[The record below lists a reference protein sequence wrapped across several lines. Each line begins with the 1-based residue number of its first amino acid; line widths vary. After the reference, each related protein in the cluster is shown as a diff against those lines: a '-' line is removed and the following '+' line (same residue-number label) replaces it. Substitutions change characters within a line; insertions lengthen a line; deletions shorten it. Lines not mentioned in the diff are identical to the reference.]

1 VRTRKDFGFM
11 QVTETLADGLKRGYT
26 VVVPAADIQTRQ
38 TARLTELGK
47 TLRLPGFRP
56 GKVPLPVVRL
66 RYGSAVT
73 AEVMEQSVNE
83 ATKQVL
89 SERGLRPAMQ
99 PRIDVVSPDA
109 AGQAAAGDLE
119 FKVELELLPDITMP
133 DFAAIALTR
142 LKAAI
147 GPEMI
152 EKVLEDVA
160 KRNSTTEPVTEER
173 AAVAGDVLKVD
184 YVGTV
189 DGVAFPGGTAT
200 DADLDVAGS
209 GFIPGFTEQ
218 IEGMKVGDIRTID
231 VTFPEGYG
239 TAALAGKAA
248 KFEITAKALLSRIVP
263 PADDALATKLGFENL
278 EALRAAISEQMQR
291 EYDQTTRLRLK
302 RELLDALAAQ
312 VDFAIP
318 EGMATA
324 EFNQIWERLEQEKKA
339 GTLDADDSGKDEETL
354 RTEYKAIADRRVRL
368 GLLLSEIGRANG
380 ITVAPE
386 EMARAMRE
394 QASRYPGMEQQMMEM
409 FRTNERFADA
419 LHGPLFEDK
428 VVDYILELASI
439 TERSVTPEELAVDPD
454 APAATDAA

>member
-1 VRTRKDFGFM
+1 M

-56 GKVPLPVVRL
+56 GKVPLPVVKL

-73 AEVMEQSVNE
+73 AEVLEESLSE

-99 PRIDVVSPDA
+99 PKIDVVTADPA
-109 AGQAAAGDLE
+109 AQPAGDLE

-133 DFAAIALTR
+133 DFAGIALTR
-142 LKAAI
+142 LKAEVA
-147 GPEMI
+147 PETVD
-152 EKVLEDVA
+152 KVLSDVA
-160 KRNSTTEPVTEER
+160 QRNRSLEPVAEARGAER
-173 AAVAGDVLKVD
+173 GDVLKVD
-184 YVGTV
+184 YTGTV

-200 DADLDVAGS
+200 DADLEVAGS

-218 IEGMKVGDIRTID
+218 LEGMKPGETRTID

-248 KFEITAKALLSRIVP
+248 KFEIVAKALQIGVVP
-263 PADDALATKLGFENL
+263 PVDDALATKLGFESL
-278 EALRAAISEQMQR
+278 DGLRQAVTDQLQR
-291 EYDQTTRLRLK
+291 EYDQNSRLRLK
-302 RELLDALAAQ
+302 RELLDALAGK

-318 EGMATA
+318 EGMAKA
-324 EFNQIWERLEQEKKA
+324 EFDQIWERLEQERKQ
-339 GTLDADDSGKDEETL
+339 GTLDADDTGKDEETL
-354 RTEYKAIADRRVRL
+354 RGEYRAIADRRVRL

-380 ITVAPE
+380 ISVTQE
-386 EMARAMRE
+386 ELARAMRE
-394 QASRYPGMEQQMMEM
+394 QASRYPGMEQKMIEM
-409 FRTNERFADA
+409 FRSNERFTEA
-419 LHGPLFEDK
+419 LHGPIFEDK
-428 VVDYILELASI
+428 VVDYILELASVA
-439 TERSVTPEELAVDPD
+439 EKVVTPEELAKDPD
-454 APAATDAA
+454 ESPGESKAAEAPAG

>member
-1 VRTRKDFGFM
+1 M
-11 QVTETLADGLKRGYT
+11 QVTETLTDGLRRGYT

-66 RYGSAVT
+66 RYGPAVN
-73 AEVMEQSVNE
+73 AEVMEESVSE

-99 PRIDVVSPDA
+99 PKIDVVSPVA
-109 AGQAAAGDLE
+109 EAGKPASGDLE
-119 FKVELELLPDITMP
+119 FKVELELLPDIAMP
-133 DFAAIALTR
+133 DFASIALTR
-142 LKAAI
+142 LKAEVPA
-147 GPEMI
+147 EMI
-152 EKVLEDVA
+152 DKVLTDVA
-160 KRNSTTEPVTEER
+160 ERNRTMEPVAEAR
-173 AAVAGDVLKVD
+173 PAVNGDWLKVD
-184 YVGTV
+184 YTGTV
-189 DGVAFPGGTAT
+189 DGVAFPGGAAT
-200 DADLDVAGS
+200 DADLEVGGS

-218 IEGMKVGDIRTID
+218 LVGMQPGETRTID

-248 KFEITAKALLSRIVP
+248 KFEIVAKALQTSIVP
-263 PADDALATKLGFENL
+263 PIDDALASKIGFENL
-278 EALRAAISEQMQR
+278 DAMRQAVTDQMQR
-291 EYDQTTRLRLK
+291 EYDQQSRLRIK
-302 RELLDALAAQ
+302 RELLDALAAE

-318 EGMATA
+318 QGMAQA
-324 EFNQIWERLEQEKKA
+324 EFDQIWERLEQERKA
-339 GTLDADDSGKDEETL
+339 GTLDADDAGKDEDAL
-354 RTEYKAIADRRVRL
+354 RAEYRAIADRRVRL

-394 QASRYPGMEQQMMEM
+394 QASRYPGMEAQMMEM
-409 FRTNERFADA
+409 FRTNERFAEA

-428 VVDYILELASI
+428 VVDYILELATV
-439 TERSVTPEELAVDPD
+439 TEKPATPEELARDPD
-454 APAATDAA
+454 APEAKAE

>member
-1 VRTRKDFGFM
+1 M

-26 VVVPAADIQTRQ
+26 VVVPAADIQSRQ

-66 RYGSAVT
+66 RYGPAVT
-73 AEVMEQSVNE
+73 AEVMEQSVSD

-99 PRIDVVSPDA
+99 PKIDVVTPDPA
-109 AGQAAAGDLE
+109 AEPGKSAAGDLE
-119 FKVELELLPDITMP
+119 FKVELELLPDIAMP

-142 LKAAI
+142 LKAEWT
-147 GPEMI
+147 PEQVD
-152 EKVLEDVA
+152 KVLSDIAE
-160 KRNSTTEPVTEER
+160 RNRTLEPVTETR
-173 AAVAGDVLKVD
+173 GAARGEVLKVD
-184 YVGTV
+184 YTGSV
-189 DGVAFPGGTAT
+189 DGTPFPGGAAT
-200 DADLDVAGS
+200 DADLEVAGS

-218 IEGMKVGDIRTID
+218 MEGMQAGETRTID
-231 VTFPEGYG
+231 VTFPENYG

-248 KFEITAKALLSRIVP
+248 KFEIVAKTLQVPNVP
-263 PADDALATKLGFENL
+263 PVDDALAEKLGFANL
-278 EALRAAISEQMQR
+278 EAMRQAVTEQIQR
-291 EYDQTTRLRLK
+291 EYDQMARLRLK
-302 RELLDALAAQ
+302 RELLDALAAK

-318 EGMATA
+318 EGMAKA
-324 EFNQIWERLEQEKKA
+324 EFDQLWERLEEEKKA
-339 GTLDADDSGKDEETL
+339 GSLDADDAGKDEDTL
-354 RTEYKAIADRRVRL
+354 RADYRAIADRRVRL

-394 QASRYPGMEQQMMEM
+394 QASRYPGMEAQMMEM
-409 FRTNERFADA
+409 FRTNERFAEA

-428 VVDYILELASI
+428 VVDYILELA
-439 TERSVTPEELAVDPD
+439 TVTDKPVSPEELGKDPD
-454 APAATDAA
+454 GPEPPAAA